1 MEPNES
7 NIQCLER
14 KVANPCILVIFGITG
29 DLAKRLL
36 YPAICNL
43 GSSGLLPNDFS
54 LVGVSGSQYTPEAF
68 REIFAKNVRE
78 FVPNPNAQKFGL
90 DFIERVH
97 YLGGDFNDSKIFK
110 NLKAKLKTLEPEA
123 SKNYIFYLA
132 VPPQFFS
139 TISFGLN
146 NAGLLNEDSGFRRLV
161 VEKPFGH
168 DAPSARELDQQ
179 LLSVA
184 KEKQIFRIDHFLA
197 KETVQNIFT
206 FRFSNDIFEPIWNR
220 QYIDNVQ
227 ITVAETIGIE
237 SRGRFYDETG
247 ALRDMIPNHLFQ
259 VLSFIAMEPP
269 LSFNIHHIQE
279 EKTKVIQS
287 IQIMTPEEVLEQTAR
302 GQYGPGVINGIE
314 VPGYRSEKYIPK
326 DSVTETYA
334 AMKLHLNNWRWLH
347 VPFYL
352 RTGKR
357 MKAHTSQVNIQ
368 FRSDASCLFRGSQ
381 TILPNLLRISIQPDE
396 GISLRF
402 NAKVPCQSLQIG
414 QVEMSFKYSD
424 YFGVKPQTGYESILY
439 ECLTGQHMLFS
450 RAKMTEACWDVV
462 QPIMDVWSA
471 IKPRNFP
478 NYPAGS
484 WGPKEGEMLLQRD
497 GRCWYP

>member
-1 MEPNES
+1 MDDS
-7 NIQCLER
+7 NIKCLER

-43 GSSGLLPNDFS
+43 GSSGLLPDNFS
-54 LVGVSGSQYTPEAF
+54 IVGVSGTPYSTDTF
-68 REIFAKNVRE
+68 REVFAKNIHE
-78 FVPNPNAQKFGL
+78 FVTDSDAQKFGL
-90 DFIERVH
+90 DFINRVS
-97 YLGGDFNDSKIFK
+97 YLGGDFNDLQIFE
-110 NLKAKLKTLEPEA
+110 NLRDTLGKLETES

-139 TISFGLN
+139 TISFGLSK
-146 NAGLLNEDSGFRRLV
+146 AGLLDEDNGFRRLV
-161 VEKPFGH
+161 IEKPFGN
-168 DAPSARELDQQ
+168 DAASARELDQQ
-179 LLSVA
+179 LLGVA

-220 QYIDNVQ
+220 QYIDHVQ
-227 ITVAETIGIE
+227 ITVAETIGVE
-237 SRGRFYDETG
+237 SRGRYYDETG

-269 LSFNIHHIQE
+269 LSFTTHHIQE

-287 IQIMTPEEVLEQTAR
+287 IQILTPEQVLEQTAR
-302 GQYGPGVINGIE
+302 GQYGPGEINGVQ
-314 VPGYRSEKYIPK
+314 VPGYRTEKYITS
-326 DSVTETYA
+326 DSATETYA
-334 AMKLHLNNWRWLH
+334 AMKLYLNNWRWLH

-357 MKAHTSQVNIQ
+357 MKEHTSQINIQ
-368 FRSDASCLFRGSQ
+368 FRSDASRLFRGNQ
-381 TILPNLLRISIQPDE
+381 KTLPNLLRIFIQPDE

-402 NAKVPCQSLQIG
+402 NAKVPCQSLEIG
-414 QVEMSFKYSD
+414 QVNMSFKYSD
-424 YFGVKPQTGYESILY
+424 YFGAKSQTGYESILY

-462 QPIMDVWSA
+462 QPILDVWSA
-471 IKPRNFP
+471 IKPRDFP
-478 NYPAGS
+478 NYAAGS
-484 WGPKEGEMLLQRD
+484 WGPKEGEMLLRRD
-497 GRCWYP
+497 GRHWYP